1 MDTNQGT
8 KLSKMNKVI
17 MSMENYESTMKQLTM
32 YQDIE
37 ISERQIEAG
46 QVKDARKALGE
57 MRAKYSLRGSSEIKA
72 G

>member
-1 MDTNQGT
+1 
-8 KLSKMNKVI
+8 

-57 MRAKYSLRGSSEIKA
+57 MRAKYSLRGSSGIKA